1 MEQKQKKVLFFGIM
15 KRKWNEE
22 QEAYEAKEK
31 RNIGTNDTRSCLF
44 IQGNHKSQ
52 SSLNDDKGENHDI

>member
-22 QEAYEAKEK
+22 QEAYEAKKK
-31 RNIGTNDTRSCLF
+31 REISERMTLGLVFSYKA
-44 IQGNHKSQ
+44 II
-52 SSLNDDKGENHDI
+52 SLNPL